1 MAVSAADFR
10 LGMRQLAAA
19 VNVITTAHDGK
30 RAGMTATAV
39 ISLTADPPQ
48 VGVAVNRNNA
58 SYHAMTAAKAFAVN
72 VLSHQQAD
80 VAGLFAGAQGI
91 RGEER
96 FRTGTASWGT
106 LQTGAPV
113 LLDCAATFDC
123 EVVQEVELSSHTLMI
138 GLVQGIRVEP
148 TATPL
153 LYMDGAWASL
163 VRADQATFDVYAEH
177 LDKVGQAIDA
187 AVAGCSGAG
196 EQLTRFALAFSQVGV
211 AEADLLRD
219 FYPKEA
225 FAPESQMEAINARK
239 RSVESKLHSLL
250 VRGNERG
257 EFDVAN
263 PKITAHAIIGL
274 LNSIH
279 RWSHHA
285 PDSAAIS
292 DSLPGLVAAMVQRH
306 PRPMSAQSRLA

>member
-1 MAVSAADFR
+1 MAASAADFR

-19 VNVITTAHDGK
+19 VNVITTAHDGS

-39 ISLTADPPQ
+39 MSLTADPPQ
-48 VGVAVNRNNA
+48 IGIAVNRNNA
-58 SYHAMTAAKAFAVN
+58 SYHAITAAKAFAVN
-72 VLSHQQAD
+72 VLSHSQAD

-96 FRTGTASWGT
+96 FTTGAAKWGT
-106 LQTGAPV
+106 LETGAPV

-148 TATPL
+148 TTTPL

-163 VRADQATFDVYAEH
+163 VRADQATFDVYAEY
-177 LDKVGQAIDA
+177 LDKVGQAMDA
-187 AVAGCSGAG
+187 SLASCSAAG
-196 EQLTRFALAFSQVGV
+196 EQLTNFALAFSEVGV

-219 FYPKEA
+219 FYAKEA
-225 FAPESQMEAINARK
+225 FAPDSQMEAIDDRK

-257 EFDVAN
+257 EFDVTD

-285 PDSAAIS
+285 PDSAAIAAC
-292 DSLPGLVAAMVQRH
+292 LPGLVAAMVQR
-306 PRPMSAQSRLA
+306 RPSPEN